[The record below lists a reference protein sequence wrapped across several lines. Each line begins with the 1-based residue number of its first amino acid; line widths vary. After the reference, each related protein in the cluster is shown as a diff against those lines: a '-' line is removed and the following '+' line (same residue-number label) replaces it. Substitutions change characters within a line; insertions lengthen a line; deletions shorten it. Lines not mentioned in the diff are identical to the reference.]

1 VEPDILGP
9 PELSSL
15 SPLSVS
21 GCPGAGGSGWLV
33 PGFVGE
39 GGSCWPRGKGRGGAG
54 VGVGVG
60 IVRGGGL
67 GVTHAGGPDDQ
78 PPRGDY
84 VEGAGFDQRAEFLA
98 GMSGPPA
105 RPAPDMVVGVE
116 ISYDKGVV
124 RVVDI
129 YNRGGG
135 VVGVDGD
142 GGGESVQVHWL
153 PRHPL
158 SNVEAGSGDLRSGYA
173 GPDQVEVSP
182 GLLR

>member
-1 VEPDILGP
+1 MAMGARGCSNPWSASTVYRSPRKLLSQRTIPSGIRRLRRLWRRRAWEMLSKA
-9 PELSSL
+9 PEMSRNRALTTLPFFQAAVVASSTE
-15 SPLSVS
+15 
-21 GCPGAGGSGWLV
+21 C
-33 PGFVGE
+33 
-39 GGSCWPRGKGRGGAG
+39 
-54 VGVGVG
+54 
-60 IVRGGGL
+60 
-67 GVTHAGGPDDQ
+67 
-78 PPRGDY
+78 
-84 VEGAGFDQRAEFLA
+84 GAGFDQRAEFLA

-135 VVGVDGD
+135 
-142 GGGESVQVHWL
+142 GESVQVHWL

-158 SNVEAGSGDLRSGYA
+158 SNVEAGSGNLRSGYA